1 MAQVGISSLNE
12 PVWGGSVVQKED
24 EEAEAEKPK
33 VCEGQTLEERRRLRQ
48 KLNEH
53 KHRIANDKQVRRPA
67 S

>member
-1 MAQVGISSLNE
+1 M
-12 PVWGGSVVQKED
+12 VQKED